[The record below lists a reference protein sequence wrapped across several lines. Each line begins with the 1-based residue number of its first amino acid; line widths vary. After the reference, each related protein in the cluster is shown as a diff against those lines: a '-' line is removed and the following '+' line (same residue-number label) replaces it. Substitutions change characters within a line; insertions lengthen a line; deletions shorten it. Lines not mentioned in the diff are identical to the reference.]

1 MRQLRYL
8 VRYLALAFPLLV
20 GSFAARPA
28 AGQVAD
34 LVFDQPLDGAT
45 WHRGD
50 VLRTRVSLAVAVPE
64 AGSRP
69 VAELVIGENRREVE
83 GRFYREGIR
92 AGFYYVVQRD
102 DAAAADEVRMV
113 RVSLGG
119 LNVDLSGFS
128 PTTYTVDGASPGVP
142 PAIDAIGL
150 SSFFF
155 PAPADGVYRPGDDI
169 HWFARFHK
177 SVAVNGAPVLVQQ
190 IGEAT
195 REARYRP
202 DLESPDLAGAIF
214 FTYTVQPGD
223 CDVDG
228 VGIPANA
235 IRNGRIIEAD
245 GYRTADTTHDARDPA
260 RDLRT
265 GGTRQVA
272 CSVVPVLPAS
282 GAALLASVLAAIS
295 THLARKRSSN
305 SPESPKG
312 ENRS

>member
-1 MRQLRYL
+1 M
-8 VRYLALAFPLLV
+8 
-20 GSFAARPA
+20 
-28 AGQVAD
+28 
-34 LVFDQPLDGAT
+34 
-45 WHRGD
+45 
-50 VLRTRVSLAVAVPE
+50 
-64 AGSRP
+64 
-69 VAELVIGENRREVE
+69 
-83 GRFYREGIR
+83 
-92 AGFYYVVQRD
+92 
-102 DAAAADEVRMV
+102 
-113 RVSLGG
+113 
-119 LNVDLSGFS
+119 
-128 PTTYTVDGASPGVP
+128 
-142 PAIDAIGL
+142 

-155 PAPADGVYRPGDDI
+155 PAPADGVYRAGDDI

-195 REARYRP
+195 REAHYRP

-265 GGTRQVA
+265 GGARQVA
-272 CSVVPVLPAS
+272 CSVVPVLPVS

-312 ENRS
+312 EGRGPS